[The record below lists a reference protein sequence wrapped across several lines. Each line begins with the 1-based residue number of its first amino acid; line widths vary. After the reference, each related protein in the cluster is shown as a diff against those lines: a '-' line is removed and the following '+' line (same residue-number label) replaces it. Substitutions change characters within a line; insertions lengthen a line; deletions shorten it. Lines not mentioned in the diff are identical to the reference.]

1 MDYYKI
7 SLSIAAMKAALTA
20 LTAGGG
26 GGGSGSVSHVF
37 VVNDLAG
44 EGGNHVVSTQAK
56 AMAVPVTEPSD
67 RIIYGSDPE
76 TRDTGAPY
84 DVVGAK
90 VCVGDTVF
98 LVVIGDCG
106 CVSDVMQA
114 HSDKAA
120 AEAGKTCIE
129 AMPEI
134 NGWSAWVE
142 EHKVE

>member
-1 MDYYKI
+1 MEAYYAI
-7 SLSIAAMKAALTA
+7 DRSIAAMKAALN
-20 LTAGGG
+20 AGGG
-26 GGGSGSVSHVF
+26 GGVSRVF

-44 EGGNHVVSTQAK
+44 EGGNHVVSTLAK
-56 AMAVPVTEPSD
+56 AMAVPVSDPSD

-84 DVVGAK
+84 VVVGDS
-90 VCVGDTVF
+90 VGVGGAVF
-98 LVVIGDCG
+98 LVVIGDGG

-114 HSDKAA
+114 YAAKAA
-120 AEAGKTCIE
+120 AEAGKARIE

-134 NGWSAWVE
+134 SGWSAWVE